1 MGWKVVLRAVGDSRR
16 SNKAEVG
23 RNSALE
29 LWVRS
34 GRCLLDGWGGGS
46 DVGGGGAGGGWC
58 LYRSGTPRGTGL
70 RVSL

>member
-1 MGWKVVLRAVGDSRR
+1 M
-16 SNKAEVG
+16 G

-46 DVGGGGAGGGWC
+46 GVRGRGEAGAF
-58 LYRSGTPRGTGL
+58 TGL
-70 RVSL
+70 ELRGVQA